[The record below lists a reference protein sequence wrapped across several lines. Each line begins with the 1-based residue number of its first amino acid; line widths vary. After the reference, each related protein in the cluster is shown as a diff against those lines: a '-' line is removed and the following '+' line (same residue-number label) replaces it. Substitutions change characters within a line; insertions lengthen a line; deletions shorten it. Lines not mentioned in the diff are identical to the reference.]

1 MAEDWQALGE
11 RYLFTTA
18 KRLPATLVRG
28 EGVRVWDDKG
38 REYLDFVAGIAVNS
52 LGHCHPVLVE
62 ALTEQARSLTQVSSY
77 FYTIPQVELAKL
89 LTELTGLDRV
99 FLCNS
104 GAEAVEGAIKLARKW
119 GKERKSGAYEI
130 ICAQNAFHGR
140 TLATVTAGGT
150 EKYKAPYAPLPDG
163 FVHVPFND
171 VEAIKRATSGATLA
185 VLLEPV
191 QGEGGVNVPDDDY
204 LSRVRA
210 WCDEAGILL
219 ILDEVQ
225 VGIGRLGSL
234 FAFQLYNA
242 PPDILALAKGMG
254 SGVPIGAFLA
264 REDCS
269 VFAPGDHGSTFGGN
283 PLCARVSLAVLRY
296 IVEHDIP
303 SQAAAKGEYLKGRL
317 LALMDRYPFI
327 IEVRGRGLLWAIQ
340 FDREVAEAVVLAC
353 LEEGLLA
360 NNVKPNALRLMPPL
374 IVSYE
379 ELDAAVDIIDR
390 VLRQVGGGS

>member
-1 MAEDWQALGE
+1 
-11 RYLFTTA
+11 
-18 KRLPATLVRG
+18 
-28 EGVRVWDDKG
+28 
-38 REYLDFVAGIAVNS
+38 
-52 LGHCHPVLVE
+52 
-62 ALTEQARSLTQVSSY
+62 
-77 FYTIPQVELAKL
+77 
-89 LTELTGLDRV
+89 
-99 FLCNS
+99 
-104 GAEAVEGAIKLARKW
+104 
-119 GKERKSGAYEI
+119 
-130 ICAQNAFHGR
+130 
-140 TLATVTAGGT
+140 
-150 EKYKAPYAPLPDG
+150 
-163 FVHVPFND
+163 D

-340 FDREVAEAVVLAC
+340 FDREIAEAVVLAC
-353 LEEGLLA
+353 LEQGLLA

-379 ELDAAVDIIDR
+379 ELDAAVDIVDR
-390 VLRQVGGGS
+390 VLSGF